1 MLPRTLILALIGTAF
16 LPACTPTPTPGG
28 GAPVTG
34 CGFAAQQGAI
44 GLTMDCTVTG
54 GLPNML
60 IDPVNSANTGCGLA
74 SLSLFGQT
82 VNVPIRVIYGE
93 NGDENNGRVRLGAMI
108 PQAAGNALATHGGS
122 LAKAAVPNCNGITG
136 PTVPVTTSFGG
147 RHIAIVDKSQNPMC
161 VFESRLDLAPYNQ
174 SIGPGLGLNLDVS
187 GITRTA
193 VRNALARRLDL
204 ELARAVNRL
213 LLPAANT
220 NAAGFVGRGG
230 RCLND
235 YREFVGT

>member
-1 MLPRTLILALIGTAF
+1 MLRRTLVLALIGTAF

-28 GAPVTG
+28 GVPVTG
-34 CGFAAQQGAI
+34 CAFAAQQGAV
-44 GLTMDCTVTG
+44 GLNMDCTVTG
-54 GLPNML
+54 ALPNML
-60 IDPVNSANTGCGLA
+60 IDPGNSANAGCALA
-74 SLSLFGQT
+74 SLSLFSQT
-82 VNVPIRVIYGE
+82 VNVPIRVVYGE
-93 NGDENNGRVRLGAMI
+93 NGDDNNARVRLGAMI
-108 PQAAGNALATHGGS
+108 PRAPGNPLATHGGS

-147 RHIAIVDKSQNPMC
+147 RHIAIVDKGRNPMC

-174 SIGPGLGLNLDVS
+174 TVGTGLGLGLDVS
-187 GITRTA
+187 EMTRTA

-220 NAAGFVGRGG
+220 NAAGFVGRAG

-235 YREFVGT
+235 HREFVGN